1 MSVDCSS
8 WNIFSSLMTHTPQ
21 IIERANVLLII
32 LITLNTINSF
42 HCHLSRIYSKK
53 KLLVLSCWKYFS
65 IILLFFLY
73 LLGESI
79 FLKTNK
85 LLPFSIKSKKSIQ
98 TLLQV
103 IESFAHNILV
113 AYGIFSFSCSKFSS
127 KAIKAC
133 YIFTIH
139 I

>member
-8 WNIFSSLMTHTPQ
+8 WYMFSSLMTHIPQ
-21 IIERANVLLII
+21 IIERANVLLRIFI
-32 LITLNTINSF
+32 RLNTINSF

-73 LLGESI
+73 SLGENK

-98 TLLQV
+98 TLPQV
-103 IESFAHNILV
+103 IESFPYNILV
-113 AYGIFSFSCSKFSS
+113 AYGHFSFFCSKFSS